1 MADVLMDAPTRT
13 HQADARPV
21 VNVAPAPVIDEPQ
34 VDTTER
40 RRWYR
45 IIGTLLMLNVA
56 LSFGSL
62 HLLGHISLPLPFGP
76 RGAEIATPV
85 DESSVLTPDF
95 ASALTE
101 AVPMTDSVIESSVA
115 VGADALTDSELAL
128 PAPATGAKI
137 VNVAYVGAPIRSAG
151 RVGVDGGADSA
162 GLIASFDADGS
173 LVLLGSVPDK
183 EALDAMIERV
193 ADQLPGGPSSVL
205 GIVSEEA
212 EASSDFASVEV
223 PVGDPLLFDAGSSW
237 LAMTHYVT
245 LDLATSIAQSA
256 PHVDVVV
263 TGHASPE
270 GATAYNL
277 RLSTERVASVV
288 THFINAGIPEDR
300 ITTVAAG
307 ETPSVEEAD
316 YPQNRRVDIHL
327 EGLFAEPE
335 ED

>member
-1 MADVLMDAPTRT
+1 
-13 HQADARPV
+13 
-21 VNVAPAPVIDEPQ
+21 
-34 VDTTER
+34 
-40 RRWYR
+40 
-45 IIGTLLMLNVA
+45 
-56 LSFGSL
+56 
-62 HLLGHISLPLPFGP
+62 
-76 RGAEIATPV
+76 
-85 DESSVLTPDF
+85 
-95 ASALTE
+95 
-101 AVPMTDSVIESSVA
+101 
-115 VGADALTDSELAL
+115 
-128 PAPATGAKI
+128 
-137 VNVAYVGAPIRSAG
+137 
-151 RVGVDGGADSA
+151 
-162 GLIASFDADGS
+162 
-173 LVLLGSVPDK
+173 
-183 EALDAMIERV
+183 
-193 ADQLPGGPSSVL
+193 
-205 GIVSEEA
+205 
-212 EASSDFASVEV
+212 
-223 PVGDPLLFDAGSSW
+223 VGDPLLFDAGSSW